1 MRLFEHFFSHLCNL
15 FQVSLGRSAALK
27 QFSQN
32 FAEKEKVALAKLLK
46 ERRLSAQ
53 QSFTLGTFIENTG
66 MLDCVP
72 VFFMAAQRLG
82 CLPALL

>member
-27 QFSQN
+27 QFWQN
-32 FAEKEKVALAKLLK
+32 FAEKKSATGQAGK

-53 QSFTLGTFIENTG
+53 QSFTLGTFIENIG